1 MIELFVVFTLGIFV
15 GMVISY
21 VINPKK
27 FEKLETK

>member
-21 VINPKK
+21 VINSSK